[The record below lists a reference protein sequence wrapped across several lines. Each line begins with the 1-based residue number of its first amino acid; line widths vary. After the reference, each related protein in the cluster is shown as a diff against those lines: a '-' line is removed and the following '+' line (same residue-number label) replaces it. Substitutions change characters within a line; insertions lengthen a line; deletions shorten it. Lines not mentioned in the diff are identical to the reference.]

1 MIDGAEA
8 VKLAGEYFNQVYKN
22 SSLKEVLLEEVELT
36 EDGKQWIVIYG
47 FDWQPES
54 GTVSIG
60 PGDRKH
66 KIIKLDSE
74 TGMVLSM
81 KIANINA

>member
-1 MIDGAEA
+1 MIDGAKA
-8 VKLAGEYFNQVYKN
+8 VELAGQYFKNVYEAN
-22 SSLKEVLLEEVELT
+22 SLKEVLLEEVELID
-36 EDGKQWIVIYG
+36 DGKFWLVVYG

-66 KIIKLDSE
+66 KQIKIDAE

-81 KIANINA
+81 KIAKINA

>member
-8 VKLAGEYFNQVYKN
+8 VKLAGDYFNKVYEN
-22 SSLKEVLLEEVELT
+22 SSLKEVLLEEVELID
-36 EDGKQWIVIYG
+36 EGKTWKVTYG

-66 KIIKLDSE
+66 KMINLDAE
-74 TGMVLSM
+74 TGRILSM